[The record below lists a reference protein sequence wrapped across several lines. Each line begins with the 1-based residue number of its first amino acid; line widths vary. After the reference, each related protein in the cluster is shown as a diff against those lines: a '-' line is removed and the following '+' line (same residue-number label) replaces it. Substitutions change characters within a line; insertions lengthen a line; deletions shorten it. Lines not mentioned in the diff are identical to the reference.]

1 MKKIVIVTRRMI
13 MGGVEK
19 ALIAMINSIPKDQ
32 YEVTVLVMGTGGELE
47 NEFPSHVIV
56 EPVFGHERSIIEKM
70 WNDCLRGRIVQAV
83 KTGWYTIR
91 ARMAKSIF
99 EQESIYSKRIGNYS
113 KEYDLAI
120 AYHVPASF
128 PVQVVINNIRAKNKI
143 AWIHSDVSQYQRELI
158 PYIPLYEKFDKIF
171 CVSEYA
177 MNNFNKSYPHL
188 KDKTSVFYNMM
199 DIDKMTEMAEQDYG
213 YDDHFDGIRIL
224 TIGRLSREKGQEI
237 IPGIVKRIVSDGINI
252 RWYCIGDGSRRREI
266 EKMIIHYGLEDHLI
280 LLGTKKNPYSYLKQC
295 DIYVQTSMYEGY
307 CISLAEA
314 RKFHKPIVTTDFV
327 GAREQILN
335 GENGIIVNF
344 DESELYLAIK
354 SLIEDT
360 SLCLRFKNNL
370 SRIKFNKNDE
380 IRKLLDYV
388 V

>member
-1 MKKIVIVTRRMI
+1 MKKIAIVTRRMI

-47 NEFPSHVIV
+47 NEIPSHVKV
-56 EPVFGHERSIIEKM
+56 EPVFGYEKSIIEKM
-70 WNDCLRGRIVQAV
+70 WKDCLRGRIVRAI
-83 KTGWYTIR
+83 KTGWFTMR

-99 EQESIYSKRIGNYS
+99 EQESIYSKRIGKYS

-128 PVQVVINNIRAKNKI
+128 PVQVVINNIKAKNKI

-177 MNNFNKSYPHL
+177 MNNFNKLYPQF

-199 DIDKMTEMAEQDYG
+199 DINKMTEMAKQDNG
-213 YDDHFDGIRIL
+213 FDDQFDGIRIL

-237 IPGIVKRIVSDGINI
+237 IPGIVKRLVSEGINI
-252 RWYCIGDGSRRREI
+252 RWYCIGDGSRRGDI
-266 EKMIIHYGLEDHLI
+266 EKMIIHYGLEDHLF
-280 LLGTKKNPYSYLKQC
+280 LLGTKKNPYSYLKRC
-295 DIYVQTSMYEGY
+295 DIYVQTSMHEGY

-327 GAREQILN
+327 GAREQIIN

-344 DESELYLAIK
+344 DEIEMYKAVK
-354 SLIEDT
+354 SLIENEN
-360 SLCLRFKNNL
+360 LCLRFKNNL
-370 SRIKFNKNDE
+370 SRINFNKNDE
-380 IRKLLDYV
+380 IRKLLNCV